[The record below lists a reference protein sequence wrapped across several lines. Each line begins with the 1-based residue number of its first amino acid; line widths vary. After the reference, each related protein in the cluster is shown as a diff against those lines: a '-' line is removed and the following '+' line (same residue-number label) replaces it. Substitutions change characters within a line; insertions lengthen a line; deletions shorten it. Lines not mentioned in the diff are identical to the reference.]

1 MAEFYHLG
9 FGWVSLLHTQASFLG
24 KFLLQAGTLAWANII
39 LVEHFSYSYTPHASF
54 SYFLYMSHCFSEES
68 LLVLHSPC

>member
-24 KFLLQAGTLAWANII
+24 KFLLHGGTLAWANII

-54 SYFLYMSHCFSEES
+54 S
-68 LLVLHSPC
+68 